1 MTPKMQVR
9 AMSKTTFHRIWRS
22 NGSDTEAAQG
32 FGDRE
37 SRLRWNRHQRSK
49 RRRDRVVSPQSRGSL
64 LLLMLVGLF
73 LAAGC
78 GGDTGTVAVN
88 TGPLTAEDLPG
99 LLPDAD
105 TAGSV
110 LGVTFDR
117 VDERSDLS
125 QAFEHTD
132 IEDLEGAYVGF
143 YRVAGDPD
151 GQSVP
156 IGSSS
161 IQLALYETSDPAAA
175 AMEAVIGEVELDPD
189 AVRSEFDVAGLA
201 DAGQGF
207 VFSGFTWT
215 MLRWDTLLVEIVA
228 FHEPD
233 TDLIEEARGLA
244 EEVKSGL
251 LAIEDD

>member
-1 MTPKMQVR
+1 
-9 AMSKTTFHRIWRS
+9 MSRS
-22 NGSDTEAAQG
+22 TSSNTGAALG
-32 FGDRE
+32 FGDGE
-37 SRLRWNRHQRSK
+37 GRLRWNRHQRSK
-49 RRRDRVVSPQSRGSL
+49 WRRVRLVSPPSRGL
-64 LLLMLVGLF
+64 LLLCMLVGLL

-78 GGDTGTVAVN
+78 GGDTGTEAIN
-88 TGPLTAEDLPG
+88 TESLTAEDLPG

-105 TAGSV
+105 TAGSL
-110 LGVTFDR
+110 LGVTIDR

-151 GQSVP
+151 GQNVP

-161 IQLALYETSDPAAA
+161 IQLALYETSDSAAA
-175 AMEAVIGEVELDPD
+175 AMEVVIGEVELDPD

-215 MLRWDTLLVEIVA
+215 MLRWDSLLAEVA
-228 FHEPD
+228 VAHPPD
-233 TDLIEEARGLA
+233 TDLSEEARSLA
-244 EEVKSGL
+244 EEVKANLSTIG
-251 LAIEDD
+251 EDG